1 MEGLQNLHTDLTVPV
16 AGRTKDPETGD
27 TYRMMS
33 GRLFA
38 VIMDFQ
44 EHDYLTPDGLPKELL
59 GADSPY
65 MIRALMVNGEPAVPV
80 TAHLTF
86 LDGCTATLKPEAY
99 TRERETNAN
108 YRIAAKVTVGPVEYA
123 LAENPETH
131 CFATWERTPGNDK
144 PGERNYYWGHYHD
157 DRGKA
162 IADFC
167 ARASEKCVELEQGR
181 KPSVRKQLSE
191 KPPEKEP
198 PAVKPRDKGAR

>member
-1 MEGLQNLHTDLTVPV
+1 MEELQNLHTDLTVPV

-123 LAENPETH
+123 LAENPKTH
-131 CFATWERTPGNDK
+131 FFVTWERTPGNDK
-144 PGERNYYWGHYHD
+144 PGEATIIGGITTMTGAKRLRIFAPAHPKNARNWN
-157 DRGKA
+157 RG
-162 IADFC
+162 
-167 ARASEKCVELEQGR
+167 ASRPSENSFRRSPRR
-181 KPSVRKQLSE
+181 KSR
-191 KPPEKEP
+191 PP
-198 PAVKPRDKGAR
+198 